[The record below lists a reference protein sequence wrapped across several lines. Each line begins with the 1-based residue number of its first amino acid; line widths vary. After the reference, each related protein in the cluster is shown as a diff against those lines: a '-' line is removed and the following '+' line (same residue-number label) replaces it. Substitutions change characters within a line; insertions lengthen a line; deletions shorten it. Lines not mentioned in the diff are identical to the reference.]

1 MEDKGTHSDVLV
13 AGAGP
18 VGMTTALRLARRG
31 RSVRVLEA
39 GDALST
45 ESRASTFHPPTLDM
59 LDSLGLVDDLRAVG
73 LDVPTFQYRD
83 RTEGVVAELEL
94 GRLAP
99 LTKFPFRVQA
109 EQSKLTRIVQDK
121 LQDFPDVVVE
131 FSSAVASFS
140 QDDDG
145 VSVTTADGRT
155 YTADYLVG
163 ADGASSVVRQGIGAS
178 FEGATYPERYL
189 VISTDADIKQW
200 IPDIAYVN
208 YISDPD
214 LWVVL
219 LRTPEHWRA
228 MFPVREGMSEEEA
241 TSPENVQRYM
251 NTIGTPS
258 DGWPILHTTLYRVHQ
273 RVASTYREGRIF
285 LAGDAA
291 HINNPLGGLGMNSG
305 IHDAFLISGLLA
317 DRFDGVIDEDGLDR
331 YDEVRRSVSR
341 DYVSAET
348 DKNWR
353 RIRETDEKVRQAE
366 FADLRAMVADDDA
379 HLAFVRRTCMLG
391 EEARLVR

>member
-1 MEDKGTHSDVLV
+1 
-13 AGAGP
+13 
-18 VGMTTALRLARRG
+18 MTTALRLARRG

-219 LRTPEHWRA
+219 LRTPAHWRA

>member
-1 MEDKGTHSDVLV
+1 
-13 AGAGP
+13 
-18 VGMTTALRLARRG
+18 
-31 RSVRVLEA
+31 
-39 GDALST
+39 
-45 ESRASTFHPPTLDM
+45 
-59 LDSLGLVDDLRAVG
+59 
-73 LDVPTFQYRD
+73 
-83 RTEGVVAELEL
+83 
-94 GRLAP
+94 
-99 LTKFPFRVQA
+99 VQA

-219 LRTPEHWRA
+219 LRTPAHWRA

>member
-59 LDSLGLVDDLRAVG
+59 LYSLGLVDDLRAVG

-109 EQSKLTRIVQDK
+109 EQSKLTRIIQDK
-121 LQDFPDVVVE
+121 LRDLPDVDVE

-140 QDDDG
+140 QDSGG

-219 LRTPEHWRA
+219 LRTPAHWRA

-251 NTIGTPS
+251 NTIGRPS

-273 RVASTYREGRIF
+273 RVASTYRSGRVF

>member
-31 RSVRVLEA
+31 RSVRVREA

-45 ESRASTFHPPTLDM
+45 EARASTFHPPTLDM

-219 LRTPEHWRA
+219 LRTPAHWRA

>member
-131 FSSAVASFS
+131 FSSAVASF
-140 QDDDG
+140 
-145 VSVTTADGRT
+145 
-155 YTADYLVG
+155 
-163 ADGASSVVRQGIGAS
+163 
-178 FEGATYPERYL
+178 
-189 VISTDADIKQW
+189 
-200 IPDIAYVN
+200 
-208 YISDPD
+208 
-214 LWVVL
+214 
-219 LRTPEHWRA
+219 
-228 MFPVREGMSEEEA
+228 
-241 TSPENVQRYM
+241 
-251 NTIGTPS
+251 
-258 DGWPILHTTLYRVHQ
+258 
-273 RVASTYREGRIF
+273 
-285 LAGDAA
+285 
-291 HINNPLGGLGMNSG
+291 
-305 IHDAFLISGLLA
+305 
-317 DRFDGVIDEDGLDR
+317 
-331 YDEVRRSVSR
+331 
-341 DYVSAET
+341 
-348 DKNWR
+348 
-353 RIRETDEKVRQAE
+353 
-366 FADLRAMVADDDA
+366 
-379 HLAFVRRTCMLG
+379 
-391 EEARLVR
+391 